1 MLVIMSM
8 SATTV
13 LAASVA
19 YSNKK
24 HFELVEIFN
33 TTFFDLNV
41 HQDHTFREIDNNAFI
56 VMPKHLMKDTI
67 EYLTETR
74 GANFARV
81 PQNPVNPSLVA
92 QNPPPPPGIGDP
104 PPPPPPASLVYNV
117 GANPPLN

>member
-1 MLVIMSM
+1 
-8 SATTV
+8 
-13 LAASVA
+13 
-19 YSNKK
+19 
-24 HFELVEIFN
+24 
-33 TTFFDLNV
+33 
-41 HQDHTFREIDNNAFI
+41 
-56 VMPKHLMKDTI
+56 MKDTI